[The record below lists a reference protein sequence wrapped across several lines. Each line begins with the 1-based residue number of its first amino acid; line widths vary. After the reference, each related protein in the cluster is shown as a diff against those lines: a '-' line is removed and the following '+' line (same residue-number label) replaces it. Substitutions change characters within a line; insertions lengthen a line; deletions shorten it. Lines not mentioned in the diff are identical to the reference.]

1 MKNKEIIKA
10 KLINTI
16 NGFYNDYQLPP
27 MNISDSEWNKLLD
40 VVEAHF
46 LVHQIMNEYE
56 IALNIIIRRA
66 LYFAQ
71 RTGDE
76 EFSIEHLKRAL
87 QDLVAFH
94 IYSDEIKAMQEE
106 MNDTKIYKLT
116 K

>member
-1 MKNKEIIKA
+1 MDIKEIIKTS
-10 KLINTI
+10 LLNTI
-16 NGFYNDYQLPP
+16 NDFYKEYKLPP
-27 MNISDSEWNKLLD
+27 MNIKDNEWNKLLD

-46 LVHQIMNEYE
+46 LVHQIMNDYE

-71 RTGDE
+71 RNGDE
-76 EFSIEHLKRAL
+76 EFNVEHLKLAL

-94 IYSDEIKAMQEE
+94 IYNDEIKAMQDE
-106 MNDTKIYKLT
+106 MDDTKIYKLT